1 MAKIVSTEKSMN
13 DIWQHSDQARSAA
26 RRMPRFTW
34 PRWLDLRF
42 PEPLEHAFAR
52 QRSPEAV
59 VGARVAMAFLV
70 IVLLLSAALDAAIGA
85 GTLQQIWSVRLPCL
99 TVLLGLF
106 LLSYTGPFAHM
117 IPLALWVMAA
127 CVSATFL
134 SYSSTWVGDERFLYG
149 LGLAP
154 MVLMAA
160 ALCQATLIGTVIL
173 MALVF
178 AGANFY
184 WWSHFEVGGGSQ
196 WLVYGAGFMM
206 VAVSGGL
213 FLFRWEQWRR
223 KQFLLHQ
230 KNELAKFSASQLEH
244 ESEKLR
250 FLVALDAE
258 LGIANRRSFDRAL
271 RQEWRRAIRNQY
283 PVALLLVS
291 VHISGSD
298 PSAGEAVSVDDDENM
313 HGPMSQ
319 KLEVPNQGKVDEALG
334 VQAPLKQL
342 GQLSQLAATFARR
355 PGDLVAR
362 YGDDVIAVLLVD
374 TDRQNAL
381 LVARRLQERL
391 VQQWRKRKMPVGDGV
406 CVGMSSLL
414 PAPAIFPH
422 DLVSN
427 AEEGLAQAASAGAGA
442 IVDA

>member
-13 DIWQHSDQARSAA
+13 DIWQHSDQANSAT
-26 RRMPRFTW
+26 RRTPRFVW

-42 PEPLEHAFAR
+42 PEPLEHAFTR
-52 QRSPEAV
+52 QRSAEAV
-59 VGARVAMAFLV
+59 NGARVAMAFLG
-70 IVLLLSAALDAAIGA
+70 IVLILSAALDVLTGA
-85 GTLQQIWSVRLPCL
+85 GTAQQVWAVRLPCL
-99 TVLLGLF
+99 TVMLGLF
-106 LLSYTGPFAHM
+106 LLSYTAPFAHM
-117 IPLALWVMAA
+117 ISLALWVMVA

-134 SYSSTWVGDERFLYG
+134 SYSSLWSHEVRFFYG
-149 LGLAP
+149 VGLAP
-154 MVLMAA
+154 LVFMAA
-160 ALCQATLIGTVIL
+160 ALCQATLIGTVLL

-184 WWSHFEVGGGSQ
+184 WLSHFEAGNTAQ
-196 WLVYGAGFMM
+196 WLVYVSVYVM
-206 VAVSGGL
+206 VMVSGGL

-223 KQFLLHQ
+223 KQFLMYQ

-283 PVALLLVS
+283 PVALLLINLGAS
-291 VHISGSD
+291 
-298 PSAGEAVSVDDDENM
+298 DDEASPEAQGN
-313 HGPMSQ
+313 HEVIAAASSNQPSLQ
-319 KLEVPNQGKVDEALG
+319 K
-334 VQAPLKQL
+334 L
-342 GQLSQLAATFARR
+342 GQLSQLAGTFARR

-362 YGDDVIAVLLVD
+362 YSDDVIAVLLVD

-391 VQQWRKRKMPVGDGV
+391 AQQWQKKKKPSDDGI

-414 PAPAIFPH
+414 PAPAVFPH

-427 AEEGLAQAASAGAGA
+427 AEQGLSQAASAGVGA